1 MPQIDELVLDPPFN
15 VTRASHVVL
24 NVRDLT
30 ASKLFYTELI
40 GLVISDEDDSAV
52 YLRGLEERGHHSL
65 VLQKSSE
72 TTCARIGMRVR
83 NDEDIYKAQDYF
95 ASQGK
100 TATLVDAPYQGLT
113 LQVNDNVGVPL
124 EFCADMVPCER
135 MLKSYQHYRGACAQ
149 RLDHYQLQTHDVRQ
163 AWSFYQPLG
172 FRVSEFTYSQPDNAP
187 QHLWGVWLQRKGNPH
202 DIVFTQGPGPR
213 LHHFAYTLPDSND
226 MIRACDVAGALGYS
240 ARLERGPGRHGISGA
255 LFIYFRDPD
264 GHRIELFNT
273 HYQHIDPEPALGWD
287 LADPK
292 RADQWGL
299 PAQNKWFTEAST
311 FTDVPLIQPDIHI
324 DPPTLERFLALA
336 NDG

>member
-1 MPQIDELVLDPPFN
+1 MPQIDELVLEPPFN

-24 NVRDLT
+24 NVRDLN
-30 ASKLFYTELI
+30 ASRHFYTELV
-40 GLVISDEDDSAV
+40 GLVVSDEDDSAV

-65 VLQKSSE
+65 VLRKSSE
-72 TTCARIGMRVR
+72 ATCACIGMRVR
-83 NDEDIYKAQDYF
+83 NEDDIYKAQDYF
-95 ASQGK
+95 AEQGK
-100 TATLVDAPYQGLT
+100 TATLADVPYQGLT
-113 LQVNDNVGVPL
+113 LRVRDNVGVPL
-124 EFCADMVPCER
+124 EFCASMEPRER
-135 MLKSYQHYRGACAQ
+135 MLKQYQHYRGASAQ
-149 RLDHYQLQTHDVRQ
+149 RLDHYQLQVSDVRQ
-163 AWSFYQPLG
+163 TWGFYQALG
-172 FRVSEFTYSQPDNAP
+172 FRVSEYTYSNISEM

-226 MIRACDVAGALGYS
+226 MIRACDVAGALGY
-240 ARLERGPGRHGISGA
+240 APNLERGPGRHGISGA
-255 LFIYFRDPD
+255 LFTYFRDPD

-273 HYQHIDPEPALGWD
+273 HYQHIDLEPALGWD

-299 PAQNKWFTEAST
+299 PAQNKWFTEATS
-311 FTDVPLIQPDIHI
+311 FTDTVLTQPEIRV